1 MRIPVTVVV
10 LCLVAGAIG
19 GMVVTAASPP
29 DFTGVYYPV
38 QAGRGGA
45 APGAARGAGT
55 PPGGQRADGPP
66 PPPTRSA
73 PLSDLSQGRA
83 PNAPKLTPEYMAKW
97 EIIRKSRMS
106 GSSEYDPV
114 ARCVPQGMP
123 AMMGMGYGME
133 VMQNKDK
140 ITMFGEMND
149 QYRRIF
155 LDGRTPSAKVL
166 NDPTYTGYSTGHW
179 EGDLLVVETVALN
192 ANSLLDAASPHSEKI
207 KVRERIRFTSPD
219 VIEDRMT
226 ITDPEALLEPYE
238 TVRTFRRAVPGNDE
252 LREAA
257 CPEGLDR
264 AK

>member
-1 MRIPVTVVV
+1 MRVPTTGAIS
-10 LCLVAGAIG
+10 CLVAGVIA
-19 GMVVTAASPP
+19 GMAGVSIPLGAQSARPAAAPASPP

-45 APGAARGAGT
+45 PGAARGDGARGA
-55 PPGGQRADGPP
+55 GQRADGPP

-83 PNAPKLTPEYMAKW
+83 TNAPKLTPEYMAKW

-106 GSSEYDPV
+106 GSS
-114 ARCVPQGMP
+114 
-123 AMMGMGYGME
+123 MMGMAYGME
-133 VMQNKDK
+133 VMQANDK
-140 ITMFGEMND
+140 ITMFSELND

-155 LDGRTPSAKVL
+155 LDGRKPSAKVL
-166 NDPTYTGYSTGHW
+166 NDPTYAGYSTGRW
-179 EGDLLVVETVALN
+179 EGDTLVVETVALN
-192 ANSLLDAASPHSEKI
+192 ANSLMDAASPHSEEL

-219 VIEDRMT
+219 AIEDRMT
-226 ITDPEALLEPYE
+226 ITDPRALLEPYE
-238 TVRTFRRAVPGNDE
+238 TVRTYRRAVPGNDE
-252 LREAA
+252 LREFA